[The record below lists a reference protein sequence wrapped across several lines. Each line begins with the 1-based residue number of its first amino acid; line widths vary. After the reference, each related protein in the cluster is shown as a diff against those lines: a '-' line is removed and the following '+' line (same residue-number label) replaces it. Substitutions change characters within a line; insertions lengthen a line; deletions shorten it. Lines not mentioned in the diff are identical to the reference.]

1 MIIAY
6 LIQESTH
13 RPTLRDTAVYSTR
26 VSGKIEK
33 MQIFHSLFF
42 NLVGT
47 LYQVKLKWRS
57 AKKRKTKKQQQYL
70 EETKTRLDN
79 LPGFRL

>member
-33 MQIFHSLFF
+33 MQIFHSFF
-42 NLVGT
+42 LT
-47 LYQVKLKWRS
+47 WLEHCIKLS
-57 AKKRKTKKQQQYL
+57 
-70 EETKTRLDN
+70 
-79 LPGFRL
+79 